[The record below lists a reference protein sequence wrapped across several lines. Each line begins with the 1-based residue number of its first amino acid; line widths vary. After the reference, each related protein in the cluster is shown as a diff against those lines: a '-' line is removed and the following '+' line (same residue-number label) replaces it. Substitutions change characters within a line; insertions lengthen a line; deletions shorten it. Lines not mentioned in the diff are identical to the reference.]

1 MGLIYSSNKSDM
13 NLDEKRK
20 ISSDDDFVKIKK
32 PELPIKFLNNYL
44 TKKHLPIIYESSDE
58 NETTDMMYDV
68 DLLDANKKSMLD
80 DVFGI

>member
-13 NLDEKRK
+13 NSGENRK
-20 ISSDDDFVKIKK
+20 ISPDDDFVKIKK

-58 NETTDMMYDV
+58 NETTDMIYDV
-68 DLLDANKKSMLD
+68 DLLDPNEKNMLD